1 MANDKANSILI
12 HELDD
17 VATALVE
24 LQAGDVGRYKKGGEA
39 MQIVVTE
46 KIPKFHKF
54 ALRDIRRTE
63 LVRKYGETIGEAMQ
77 DIGKGRHVH
86 EHNIASPK

>member
-1 MANDKANSILI
+1 MI

-24 LQAGDVGRYKKGGEA
+24 LQPGDVGRYTKRGEA

-46 KIPKFHKF
+46 KIPQFHKF
-54 ALRDIRRTE
+54 ALRDIRRAE
-63 LVRKYGETIGEAMQ
+63 LVRKYGEIIGEALQ